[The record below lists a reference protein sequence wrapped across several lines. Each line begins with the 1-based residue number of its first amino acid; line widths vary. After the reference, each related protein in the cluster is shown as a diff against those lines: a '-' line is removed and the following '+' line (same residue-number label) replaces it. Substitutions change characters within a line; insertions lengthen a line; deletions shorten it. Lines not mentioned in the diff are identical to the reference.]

1 MGRPTTTNLDDD
13 EPALQLTSTS
23 IQDGAPID
31 AAFAFGRPDPDAHIG
46 LSDNRSPHLAWSG
59 APTGTQSFA
68 VLCIDPDVP
77 TVGDDVNQEG
87 KVVSAQLPR
96 THFVHWVMVD
106 VPPSCTELAA
116 GSCGEGVVARGKQDP
131 PGPDGARQGV
141 NDYTA
146 WFAGDADMSGAYK
159 GYDGP
164 CPPWNDELVH
174 RYTFTVYALDCAR
187 LDVAGD
193 FTAAD
198 VQAAM
203 EGHGLAS
210 ASITATYTNNPAL
223 RGE

>member
-1 MGRPTTTNLDDD
+1 M
-13 EPALQLTSTS
+13 QLTSAS

-31 AAFAFGRPDPDAHIG
+31 AAFAFGRPDPETRIG

-59 APTGTQSFA
+59 APEGTQSFV

-87 KVVSAQLPR
+87 KSVSADLPR
-96 THFVHWVMVD
+96 TDFVHWVMVD
-106 VPPSCTELAA
+106 VPADCVELPA
-116 GSCGEGVVARGKQDP
+116 GSCGQGVVPRGKRRP
-131 PGPDGARQGV
+131 PGPAGSRQGV
-141 NDYTA
+141 NDYTG
-146 WFAGDADMSGAYK
+146 WFAGDDAMSGAYK

-174 RYTFTVYALDCAR
+174 HYTYSVHALDIAA

-203 EGHGLAS
+203 EWHVLAS
-210 ASITATYTNNPAL
+210 VSITGTYTNNPSL
-223 RGE
+223 R

>member
-1 MGRPTTTNLDDD
+1 
-13 EPALQLTSTS
+13 LQLTSTS

-31 AAFAFGRPDPDAHIG
+31 AAFAFGRPDPETYIG

-59 APTGTQSFA
+59 APEATQSFV

-87 KVVSAQLPR
+87 KSVSADLPR
-96 THFVHWVMVD
+96 TDFVHWVMVD
-106 VPPSCTELAA
+106 VPADCVELPA
-116 GSCGEGVVARGKQDP
+116 GSCGQGVVPRGKRRP
-131 PGPDGARQGV
+131 PGPAGSRQGV
-141 NDYTA
+141 NDYTG
-146 WFAGDADMSGAYK
+146 WFAGDDAMSGAYK

-174 RYTFTVYALDCAR
+174 HYTYSVHALDIAT

-203 EGHGLAS
+203 EGHVLAS
-210 ASITATYTNNPAL
+210 ASITGTYTNNPSL
-223 RGE
+223 R

>member
-1 MGRPTTTNLDDD
+1 M
-13 EPALQLTSTS
+13 QLTSTS

-31 AAFAFGRPDPDAHIG
+31 AAFAFGRPDPETYIG

-59 APTGTQSFA
+59 APEATQSFV

-87 KVVSAQLPR
+87 KSVSADLPR
-96 THFVHWVMVD
+96 TDFVHWVMVD
-106 VPPSCTELAA
+106 VPADCVELPA
-116 GSCGEGVVARGKQDP
+116 GSCGQGVVPRGKRRP
-131 PGPDGARQGV
+131 PGPAGSRQGV
-141 NDYTA
+141 NDYTG
-146 WFAGDADMSGAYK
+146 WFAGDDAMSGAYK

-174 RYTFTVYALDCAR
+174 HYTYSVHALDIAT

-203 EGHGLAS
+203 EGHVLAS
-210 ASITATYTNNPAL
+210 ASITGTYTNNPSL
-223 RGE
+223 R

>member
-1 MGRPTTTNLDDD
+1 M
-13 EPALQLTSTS
+13 QLTSAS

-31 AAFAFGRPDPDAHIG
+31 AAFAFGRPDPETRIG

-59 APTGTQSFA
+59 APEGTQSFV

-87 KVVSAQLPR
+87 KSVSADLPR
-96 THFVHWVMVD
+96 TDFVHWVMVD
-106 VPPSCTELAA
+106 VPADCVELPA
-116 GSCGEGVVARGKQDP
+116 GSCGQGVVPRGKRRP
-131 PGPDGARQGV
+131 PGPAGSRQGV
-141 NDYTA
+141 NDYTG
-146 WFAGDADMSGAYK
+146 WFAGDDAMSGAYK

-174 RYTFTVYALDCAR
+174 HYTYSVHALDIAA

-203 EGHGLAS
+203 EGHVLAS
-210 ASITATYTNNPAL
+210 VSITGTYTNNPSL
-223 RGE
+223 R